1 MMSVSCGGDQASQAR
16 DRLRRPD
23 LLVAA
28 LGIRPGARV
37 ADVGA
42 GDGYL
47 THRLARAAGA
57 SGRVVATDVDAA
69 ALARISPSVTGEA
82 PVETRAVR
90 ADEPGLEARAYDLI
104 LVSEVDQYLPD
115 RAAYFAL
122 LRGALA
128 PGGRIAVSNRRA
140 YRERVVDAAAHAAL
154 ALASEYD
161 RLPAHF
167 LLLLEAR

>member
-1 MMSVSCGGDQASQAR
+1 MMSVSCGNDEASRAR

-47 THRLARAAGA
+47 THRIAAAAGPG
-57 SGRVVATDVDAA
+57 GRVVATDIDAA
-69 ALARISPSVTGEA
+69 ALARIAPSASGEA
-82 PVETRAVR
+82 PVETRRVEP
-90 ADEPGLEARAYDLI
+90 DDPGLEASAYDLI
-104 LVSEVDQYLPD
+104 LLSEVDQYLAD
-115 RAAYFAL
+115 RQGYFAR

-128 PGGRIAVSNRRA
+128 PGGRLAISNRRT
-140 YRERVVDAAAHAAL
+140 YRDRVVEAAGRAGL
-154 ALASEYD
+154 ALDGEYEK
-161 RLPAHF
+161 LPAHF
-167 LLLLEAR
+167 LVLLK